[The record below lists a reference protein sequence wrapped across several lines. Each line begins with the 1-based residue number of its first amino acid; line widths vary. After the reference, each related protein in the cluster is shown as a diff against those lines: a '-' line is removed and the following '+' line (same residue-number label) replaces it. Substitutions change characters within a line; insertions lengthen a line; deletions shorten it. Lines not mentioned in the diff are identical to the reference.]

1 VGLAGSTVLARVE
14 EGKQALLLAIRS
26 GLPRLQT
33 SERRLQVI
41 LFKNMCLLLIGLGG
55 NNEVFS
61 DDGELI
67 EHQ

>member
-1 VGLAGSTVLARVE
+1 
-14 EGKQALLLAIRS
+14 
-26 GLPRLQT
+26 
-33 SERRLQVI
+33 
-41 LFKNMCLLLIGLGG
+41 MCLLLIGLGG